1 MEESTARLCSVA
13 GFVGLARCVC
23 GGCPQ
28 CGPAL
33 LGKGGVRS

>member
-1 MEESTARLCSVA
+1 MEESTARLRSVV
-13 GFVGLARCVC
+13 GFVGLARCAC

-28 CGPAL
+28 RGPAL